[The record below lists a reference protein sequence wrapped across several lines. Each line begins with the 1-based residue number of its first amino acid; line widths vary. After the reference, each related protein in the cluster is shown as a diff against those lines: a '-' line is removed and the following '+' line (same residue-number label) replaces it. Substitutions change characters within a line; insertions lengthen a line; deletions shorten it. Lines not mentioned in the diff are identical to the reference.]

1 MNGEKEKEIVEVGNF
16 VELGTSHVTKLAN
29 KSSIKKKDG
38 SLPLL
43 HSQTK

>member
-1 MNGEKEKEIVEVGNF
+1 MNGEKEREIVEVGNF

-29 KSSIKKKDG
+29 KSSIRKDG